1 MKQDLTKLSKFISL
15 VLRHN
20 PSAAG
25 IKIEHNGAWA
35 DTKELINGI
44 NTVSSYKIDMK
55 TLEKIVADDE
65 KMRYSF
71 NEDKSKIRANQG
83 HSIDVDM
90 GFTEKI
96 PPEILYHG
104 TAERFVDSI
113 LDEGLK
119 KGSRQYVHLSKDEET
134 ASKVGKRHGKLHIF
148 RVLTGEMHR
157 QGYKFYCSDN
167 GVWLTDSVPPD
178 FLE

>member
-1 MKQDLTKLSKFISL
+1 MKQDLTKLSKFLSL
-15 VLRHN
+15 ILRHN
-20 PSAAG
+20 PSAVN
-25 IKIEHNGAWA
+25 IEIEHNGAWT
-35 DTKELINGI
+35 DTEKLINAI
-44 NTVSSYKIDMK
+44 NTRSRYKIDMK
-55 TLEKIVADDE
+55 TLEKIVAEDE
-65 KMRYSF
+65 KQRYSF

-90 GFTEKI
+90 GFAEKI

-104 TAERFVDSI
+104 TAERFVPSI

-119 KGSRQYVHLSKDEET
+119 KGQRQYVHLSKDEET
-134 ASKVGKRHGKLHIF
+134 ASKVGRRHGELHIF
-148 RVLTGEMHR
+148 KVLTGEMHR

-167 GVWLTDSVPPD
+167 GVWLTDNVPPE